1 MSSIEELNN
10 AALIPLYCSQAHIPF
25 QYQRE
30 KKKKRNDI
38 PEQEKRRG
46 MIR

>member
-30 KKKKRNDI
+30 KKKK
-38 PEQEKRRG
+38 KKK
-46 MIR
+46 

>member
-30 KKKKRNDI
+30 KKKKKEMTYQNK
-38 PEQEKRRG
+38 KRDG
-46 MIR
+46 E